1 MVKPFRLS
9 VLLARLRAQLRQHE
23 QSEDAVFMIGPY
35 TFRSSAKVPIHD
47 ETKNKVRLTEELLSS
62 SAIPIPVSMPWNT

>member
-1 MVKPFRLS
+1 
-9 VLLARLRAQLRQHE
+9 
-23 QSEDAVFMIGPY
+23 MIGPY